1 MHPSV
6 DTDPLSTPVN
16 SMSTDGNNTPGYS
29 ARHLE
34 METTMRTKAH
44 ALLTATLSVTTLAA
58 LATGCVGEVGGGD
71 ASRTRKP
78 KTTDGTTEEGDCK
91 QVNTPV
97 TLRTAAD
104 LDKLPTTCWDLFATL
119 RIEGSAVTS
128 LAKLGKLNSVNDL
141 EIVNTGLTTLDVVQ
155 PFDVWGAITVSG
167 NSKLTSLDKLQ
178 LKDDAD
184 DLTTA
189 YAIRS
194 NAVLTGLGGLA
205 YAKVIEGE
213 LRISDNARLSAITF
227 DELTSAGSVA
237 ITNNAVTSLDLG
249 SLQQVGRIEI
259 SNNAQLA
266 TITGAAAAAIKGD
279 LVFRGNR
286 ALTSLGSWSAL
297 NRVEGSLTID
307 DNDGLANLGSL
318 AGMQYVTSSVTITN
332 NAAIAAIDA
341 VSRLQGI
348 GASVLVTGNA
358 NLSNCRA
365 MEIDHC
371 VQSGTVTFNN
381 NQPNTG
387 GTNCPRC
394 WCE

>member
-1 MHPSV
+1 
-6 DTDPLSTPVN
+6 
-16 SMSTDGNNTPGYS
+16 MSTDGNNTPGYS

-34 METTMRTKAH
+34 MESIMRTRAH
-44 ALLTATLSVTTLAA
+44 ALLTATLSAATLAA

-71 ASRTRKP
+71 AARSRKP
-78 KTTDGTTEEGDCK
+78 KTTDETTGDGACK

-104 LDKLPTTCWDLFATL
+104 FDKLPATCWDLFETL
-119 RIEGSAVTS
+119 RIEGAAVGS
-128 LAKLGKLNSVNDL
+128 IAKLGKLASVNDL
-141 EIVNTGLTTLDVVQ
+141 EIVDTGLTTLDVAQ

-178 LKDDAD
+178 VKDAE

-189 YAIRS
+189 YVIRN
-194 NAVLTGLGGLA
+194 NAALTGLAGLA

-213 LRISDNARLSAITF
+213 LRISDNPRLAAITF

-249 SLQQVGRIEI
+249 SLQEVGRIEI

-266 TITGAAAAAIKGD
+266 AITGAAAAVIEGD

-286 ALTSLGSWSAL
+286 ALTSLGAWSAL
-297 NRVEGSLTID
+297 DRVQGSLTID
-307 DNDGLANLGSL
+307 DNDGLANLGAL
-318 AGMQYVTSSVTITN
+318 AGLQYVTSSVTITN
-332 NAAIAAIDA
+332 NAVIDRIDA
-341 VSRLQGI
+341 VSHLSGI

-358 NLSNCRA
+358 NLSNCLA
-365 MEIDHC
+365 LEIDHC
-371 VQSGTVTFNN
+371 VQSGAVTFNTN
-381 NQPNTG
+381 KPNTG
-387 GTNCPRC
+387 GNCAPC